1 MLFIQRKFF
10 FFAFTL
16 QNDENMKQFP
26 CKDINNGSA
35 INTGINC
42 LNHRQQGI
50 KKDTVKNSAV
60 EQENVMQK
68 GDTVT
73 AEANNIWQIKV
84 NLTTE
89 RKAHRQNMGKQPLLH
104 LPRSCHK

>member
-1 MLFIQRKFF
+1 MLFIQRNF

-16 QNDENMKQFP
+16 QNDENVKQFP
-26 CKDINNGSA
+26 CKGINNGSA

-50 KKDTVKNSAV
+50 KKDTVKNNPV
-60 EQENVMQK
+60 EQENVTQK

-89 RKAHRQNMGKQPLLH
+89 CKACRQNMGERPLVH